1 MDRPEWYGPVLTQ
14 PNRGSVAFP
23 QDNSNDSTADV
34 RVKRQLH
41 VCMYV
46 LAVNEQL
53 SAVYYATLLWSHSLP
68 LQGNT
73 RTPCRVCEGTEMEE
87 MEKKSKMSCIGDYME
102 MGLISDWDITKY
114 QYLVEIRTSFLLNSF
129 HKKDLL
135 RKFLVSELKKMMTMS
150 AIF

>member
-23 QDNSNDSTADV
+23 QDNSYDSTADV

-68 LQGNT
+68 LQVTLELHAGYV
-73 RTPCRVCEGTEMEE
+73 RVQR
-87 MEKKSKMSCIGDYME
+87 
-102 MGLISDWDITKY
+102 WRRWRRR
-114 QYLVEIRTSFLLNSF
+114 VR
-129 HKKDLL
+129 
-135 RKFLVSELKKMMTMS
+135 
-150 AIF
+150 